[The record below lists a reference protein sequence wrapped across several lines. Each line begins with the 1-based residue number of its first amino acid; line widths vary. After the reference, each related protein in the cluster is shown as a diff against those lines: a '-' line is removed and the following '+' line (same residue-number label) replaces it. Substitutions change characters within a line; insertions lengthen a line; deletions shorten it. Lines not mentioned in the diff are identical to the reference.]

1 MAQSNSGQQSRE
13 VAKRVFAR
21 EFNNGKHM
29 FKESDGEFA
38 PKYQLLPTGEK
49 ANRVFF
55 VGTVTEIDEVGDE
68 NTLRARIVDPT
79 GTFVIYAG
87 QYAPEPQTV
96 LNDLTPPS
104 YVAVTGK
111 PRTFEGD
118 ESGEIYATIRP
129 ETITEVSNDV
139 RDQWVAETA
148 RRTLERIDQY
158 DDADE
163 YNDMAREHYDH
174 DTGRYVDTVVDAL
187 TDEDSGL
194 GATGDSSTADSIG
207 TSNESS
213 SDDSDRGSAGGE
225 MSGESSLAG
234 SESSVDGD
242 GVDDGDDSVEESS
255 TAGNSGI

>member
-1 MAQSNSGQQSRE
+1 MAQSSSGQQSRE

-38 PKYQLLPTGEK
+38 PQYQLLPTGEK

-55 VGTVTEIDEVGDE
+55 VGTVTEIDEVGED

-118 ESGEIYATIRP
+118 ESGETYATIRP
-129 ETITEVSNDV
+129 ETITVVTKDV

-163 YNDMAREHYDH
+163 YNDMAREEYDH
-174 DTGRYVDTVVDAL
+174 DTGRYVDMVVDAL

-194 GATGDSSTADSIG
+194 GATGDSSAVGSEDTSTDSTPG
-207 TSNESS
+207 DFDDPNEDEPSDESS
-213 SDDSDRGSAGGE
+213 SGE
-225 MSGESSLAG
+225 A
-234 SESSVDGD
+234 ESSVGD
-242 GVDDGDDSVEESS
+242 GSDEESS
-255 TAGNSGI
+255 TADSSAT